1 MNEEFLLLGT
11 GWGHPAAFAD
21 LPARRAVTGNEPQ
34 QWGGSSTADLLCI
47 AHTPGDLTQFVGAAL
62 EYRARRPR
70 ARLHKVLVL
79 HPLTAG
85 QRTIYQDLF
94 ARVLA
99 PGDGIRMLSTNDL
112 LEALASEDRAD
123 RVIGVAVDG
132 ASELVMLY
140 RGNLETVMV
149 PFAWFGSP
157 HASTRPDFSDFE
169 PVDHGIGVRFGEY
182 EAAVDAILYE
192 FDPAYRRRV
201 KNAEVGRDDSVGGSV
216 RRLRNLRGLKQ
227 SDFPGISVK
236 EIGRIERGEV
246 KAPHR
251 ATLDRIATVL
261 GVRVEELRTY

>member
-1 MNEEFLLLGT
+1 MNEEFLLLGR
-11 GWGHPAAFAD
+11 GWGHTAALAE
-21 LPARRAVTGNEPQ
+21 LPARRAGTAEEFRQ
-34 QWGGSSTADLLCI
+34 CGGSSTDLLWIAHGPADL
-47 AHTPGDLTQFVGAAL
+47 GQFVAAAM
-62 EYRARRPR
+62 ESRKPRARR
-70 ARLHKVLVL
+70 HKVLVL

-99 PGDGIRMLSTNDL
+99 PGEGIQMLSTDEL
-112 LEALASEDRAD
+112 LEALASDDRAD

-149 PFAWFGSP
+149 PFAWFSSP
-157 HASTRPDFSDFE
+157 HAATRPDFSDFE
-169 PVDHGIGVRFGEY
+169 PVDHGLGVRFGQY
-182 EAAVDAILYE
+182 EAAADAILYD

-201 KNAEVGRDDSVGGSV
+201 KAAETGRDDSVGGSL

-246 KAPHR
+246 KTPHPG
-251 ATLDRIATVL
+251 TLDRIARRF
-261 GVRVEELRTY
+261 GVSVEELRTY